1 MFWNED
7 RIKWYLVASEYTKYH
22 DNMTCLLYTSDAA
35 DEL

>member
-22 DNMTCLLYTSDAA
+22 DNMTLEIKKVIISVI
-35 DEL
+35 